1 MGYEEFLCHKISELK
16 RKLDVATGDKEHD
29 KATVL
34 SKEKGLLNWLNK
46 MSISKILAWF
56 DAVQE
61 TTVKTNVGRKRW
73 QTEIIERDRLFLEK
87 LGVIPKN

>member
-1 MGYEEFLCHKISELK
+1 
-16 RKLDVATGDKEHD
+16 
-29 KATVL
+29 
-34 SKEKGLLNWLNK
+34 

-73 QTEIIERDRLFLEK
+73 QTEIIKRDRLFLEK